1 MSKTTTSLLENY
13 TMHVG
18 LDDGHNG
25 IKIYAGKDVVTGT
38 PIQFKMQSRGVV
50 GYASMGDPDKT
61 DQEVVIVNGEAYTI
75 SENLANYEN
84 TRNEEYATSKLSKA
98 LVYQALRLANLKCK
112 NLKITSGLPVNRFY
126 GGLNR
131 SMNRDLID
139 QKKKNLL
146 EMSDVYNLYDH
157 KHGIEPI
164 RIIDHKVLCEAN
176 AAFIDIIM
184 DDDGNDT
191 QIAQDLELMEYGAG
205 IIDIGGRTTDCVVVN
220 PNGDTLNAARS
231 GTKDVGVLSLRDELA
246 HEMRVKFG
254 LNHINEAALTKAMVT
269 GTYGGGLNKRDISE
283 LLIQHKEN
291 LFNSI
296 SGFLDTTIGDGSDL
310 PAVILVGGGGYLLK
324 DQIQS
329 KYPNVIIPDD
339 MEFSNARGFYKIYK
353 FIL

>member
-1 MSKTTTSLLENY
+1 MSKNNTSLLENH

-25 IKIYAGKDVVTGT
+25 IKIYAGKDVLTNK

-50 GYASMGDPDKT
+50 GYASMGDPNKT
-61 DQEVVIVNGEAYTI
+61 EQEVILVNGEAYTI
-75 SENLANYEN
+75 SENLASYEN

-98 LVYQALRLANLKCK
+98 LVYQALRLANLNCK

-131 SMNRDLID
+131 SMNQELIN
-139 QKKKNLL
+139 QKKNNLL
-146 EMSDVYNLYDH
+146 DMGDVYNLYDH
-157 KHGIEPI
+157 KKGIEPI

-191 QIAQDLELMEYGAG
+191 EIALDLELIEYGAG

-231 GTKDVGVLSLRDELA
+231 GTKDIGILSLKDELS
-246 HEMRVKFG
+246 HEMKVKYN

-269 GTYGGGLNKRDISE
+269 GIYGTGLNKRDISE
-283 LLIQHKEN
+283 LLEQHKEN

-310 PAVILVGGGGYLLK
+310 PAIILVGGGGYLLK
-324 DQIQS
+324 DHIEA
-329 KYPNVIIPDD
+329 KYPNVIIPED
-339 MEFSNARGFYKIYK
+339 MEFANARGFYKIYK
-353 FIL
+353 YIL